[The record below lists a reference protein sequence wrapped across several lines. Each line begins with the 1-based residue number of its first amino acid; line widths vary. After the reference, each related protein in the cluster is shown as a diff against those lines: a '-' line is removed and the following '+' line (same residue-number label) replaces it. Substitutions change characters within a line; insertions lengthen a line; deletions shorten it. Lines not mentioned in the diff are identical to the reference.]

1 MYQDDQTQSPKQA
14 VGFAA
19 VWAVGFTLLCIV
31 IGEGAQQFA
40 DSLDRAPMQAVA
52 AAGKKPIFNAIDYA
66 ATSAIKG
73 QTVILSPCE
82 R

>member
-40 DSLDRAPMQAVA
+40 DSLDRAPTQVAVET
-52 AAGKKPIFNAIDYA
+52 GKKPIFNAIDYA
-66 ATSAIKG
+66 MTSAIKG